1 MATAITEVSNPFNKM
16 GMIVAG
22 GGGRT
27 DDLKIALAPKEDAEI
42 NSGDLCSVDPSDGL
56 VKQGLHASN
65 SMPLWSVNEIS
76 DNAYDVINTTYGF
89 AAGSPGTF
97 GNNGITDDMT
107 QYSRMNFVVGSR
119 GYEMFT
125 TSYNSDQDYNPDD
138 LLMGRLSDHDDAGEV
153 YKVTSLDDTEQIVG
167 QVSRGTVEMDNRQWE
182 DLPDVL
188 FYWTLADK
196 ARSPSVSL

>member
-1 MATAITEVSNPFNKM
+1 MATAITEVANPFKKF

-27 DDLKIALAPKEDAEI
+27 DDLKIALSPKADAEI
-42 NSGDLCSVDPSDGL
+42 NSGDLCSQDPTDNK

-76 DNAYDVINTTYGF
+76 DNAYDVINTDYGF

-125 TSYNSDQDYNPDD
+125 TSYNTDQDYAADD
-138 LLMGRLSDHDDAGEV
+138 LLLGYLSDNVDAGQV
-153 YKVTSLDDTEQIVG
+153 YKATSLDDTEQIVG
-167 QVSRGTVEMDNRQWE
+167 QVSRGVVTMDNRSWE
-182 DLPDVL
+182 ELPDVL

-196 ARSPSVSL
+196 ARSPSKSL